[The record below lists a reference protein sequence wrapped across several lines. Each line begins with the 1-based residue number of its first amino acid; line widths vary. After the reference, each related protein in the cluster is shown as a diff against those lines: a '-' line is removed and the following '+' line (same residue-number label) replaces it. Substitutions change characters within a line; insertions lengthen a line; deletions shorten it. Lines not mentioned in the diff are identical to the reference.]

1 MAGTMN
7 ENCFPFRPLLTEH
20 LLLGR
25 PLPQE
30 LSRHLEQCPDCTR
43 EATETDDVVR
53 TMRRVNPLA
62 DRAQPRESDMHARPS
77 KSLGDRIRRD
87 MAGAEAAEAART
99 TRGRRIALGVAA
111 AFAAAAAVLVPL
123 TADQGRAPDTSASVV
138 LTRQGRMVD
147 RPWGTEVPV
156 ALSGLE
162 AGETYRVMTVNADGR
177 RLPGGSARAETGES
191 VSLRMAT
198 AMRRDTI
205 TALIV
210 EDEEGHVVTRV
221 PVRPP
226 SVQPPSLPPPSV

>member
-7 ENCFPFRPLLTEH
+7 EDCFPFRPLLTEH
-20 LLLGR
+20 LLLGT
-25 PLPQE
+25 PLPDG
-30 LSRHLEQCPDCTR
+30 LSRHLARCPDCTR
-43 EATETDDVVR
+43 EVSETDDVVR
-53 TMRRVNPLA
+53 TLQRVNPLA
-62 DRAQPRESDMHARPS
+62 DRARPRASDMRAQPS

-87 MAGAEAAEAART
+87 VAAAKAART
-99 TRGRRIALGVAA
+99 ARTGRGRRVALGVAA
-111 AFAAAAAVLVPL
+111 AFVTAAAVIVSL
-123 TADQGRAPDTSASVV
+123 TAVDEEPPPDTSASVV
-138 LTRQGRMVD
+138 LTRQGRMID

-177 RLPGGSARAETGES
+177 RLPGGSVRDESGGDS

-210 EDEEGHVVTRV
+210 EDEEGRVVTRV
-221 PVRPP
+221 PVVPRPA
-226 SVQPPSLPPPSV
+226 